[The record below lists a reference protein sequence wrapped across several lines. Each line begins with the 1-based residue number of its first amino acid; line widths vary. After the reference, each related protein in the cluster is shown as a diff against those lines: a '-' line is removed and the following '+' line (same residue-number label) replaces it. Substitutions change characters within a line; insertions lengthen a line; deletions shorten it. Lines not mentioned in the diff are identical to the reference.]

1 MEKYRDRE
9 ITFDLNSI
17 ISVNF
22 TILYIY
28 DSSTYT
34 VLIIVTQKLPNVI
47 YLQSLYFHIHIPVS
61 YSIKIL
67 KLLAH
72 ERSETVIQSF
82 IAPVFIQFFCI
93 HNAVRL
99 ASVQDYS
106 YIYIYIIVLN
116 VKEVMIISVYFKGIY
131 KITIV
136 AFQFFLLSD

>member
-28 DSSTYT
+28 DSSIYT

-99 ASVQDYS
+99 ASVQDCS
-106 YIYIYIIVLN
+106 YIYIVVLN
-116 VKEVMIISVYFKGIY
+116 VKEVMIIAVYFKGIY